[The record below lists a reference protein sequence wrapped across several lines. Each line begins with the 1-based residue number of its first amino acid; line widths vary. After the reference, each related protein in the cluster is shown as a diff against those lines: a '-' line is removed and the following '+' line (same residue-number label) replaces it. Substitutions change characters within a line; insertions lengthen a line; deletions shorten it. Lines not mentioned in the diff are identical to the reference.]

1 MAAAVLPGYA
11 KKLFE
16 IAIWAFSEY

>member
-16 IAIWAFSEY
+16 IAIWAFSEC